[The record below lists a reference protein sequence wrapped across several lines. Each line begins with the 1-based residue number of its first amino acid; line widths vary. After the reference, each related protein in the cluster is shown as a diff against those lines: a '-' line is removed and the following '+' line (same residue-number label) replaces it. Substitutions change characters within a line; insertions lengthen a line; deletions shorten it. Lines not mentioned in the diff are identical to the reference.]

1 MKLQCKMTDGKGKA
15 CLHVV
20 DSGADPVKGAIQMV
34 MHVQLRHPVVAMSAV
49 NAIAAYVATY
59 FFEPVPRVISESAPV
74 FDLEMPTQE
83 DVYKETRKTL
93 LQGFREWAKTGVR

>member
-34 MHVQLRHPVVAMSAV
+34 MHVQSRHPVVAMAAV

-59 FFEPVPRVISESAPV
+59 FFEPVVIPPV
-74 FDLEMPTQE
+74 PGAGDDNAQIA
-83 DVYKETRKTL
+83 DAYKETRKTL
-93 LQGFREWAKTGVR
+93 LQGFREWAKTAVK